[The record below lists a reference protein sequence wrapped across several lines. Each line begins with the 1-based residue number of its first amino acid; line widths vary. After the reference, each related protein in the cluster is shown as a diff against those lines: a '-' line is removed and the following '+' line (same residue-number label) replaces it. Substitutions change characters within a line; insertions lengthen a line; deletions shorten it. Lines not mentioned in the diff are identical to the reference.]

1 MKLPTWQPFLYSESP
16 MKYYQDDCDRRPYTC
31 SVFVFCSCLSL
42 HTLPPFEHRNLLV
55 CRRSTSL
62 LSSYNALAWS
72 MISYT
77 PILGCRSKDFRVT
90 IDHAPYIFWYL
101 DENIAWGGVLP
112 LSLLLIY
119 DSLRGVE
126 SARISC
132 LKCAEGLEPDWSP
145 KFEFS
150 RLLVCRVFS
159 SLKFTVTNSQPS
171 LFPIQAKV
179 SREISMGVRAKILL
193 WFPIPW

>member
-101 DENIAWGGVLP
+101 DENIAWGGVASIPFANIWFIRGSWICTHIMFEMCRGTGTWLIP
-112 LSLLLIY
+112 KVWIFEAAGLSSIFFPKIYRYEFPTVLISY
-119 DSLRGVE
+119 TSKSITRNFDGSK
-126 SARISC
+126 S
-132 LKCAEGLEPDWSP
+132 
-145 KFEFS
+145 
-150 RLLVCRVFS
+150 
-159 SLKFTVTNSQPS
+159 
-171 LFPIQAKV
+171 
-179 SREISMGVRAKILL
+179 
-193 WFPIPW
+193 